1 MSGRG
6 TVYLAAGTSL
16 TTLTSESV
24 STWYSASVS
33 SLEATKSTVTSC
45 GTTTLGFFPVPTC
58 STYETST
65 GGGASTFQVPVTTTV
80 TLTQAIT
87 STLYGTTCSSGSSSA
102 SSDSSSHAPSAS
114 ATSGGLTTS
123 TTDSRSYEK
132 SAIPTSTTIA
142 VQTTETTVVGG
153 VTVTTQVTSLEVVAV
168 TAATVVVASV
178 PAGSGLSGHSS
189 NSNNDSTPDGAIIG
203 AIVGGI
209 AALVLLA
216 FGFAFFLREKKRP
229 DDEFEKDPQP
239 DTPMVTRMLRKRQGN
254 KNDLDLD
261 AEARPFTE
269 GLPYHD
275 DPGNQT
281 METIPPP
288 LPQKENPPM
297 RFIARL
303 KPLPLSP
310 RATWYSAR
318 TIPAKHQHQHQQPQ
332 SNRSSSATIRPTPP
346 PQLPQL
352 TVDPPS
358 PPGQY
363 TPFLH
368 VANTSPRDS
377 ALLTPPP
384 LPEKGGFMPLP
395 RKGKAPEPRDGTP
408 PPMPPTRSQSPRSSF
423 RASFFGTPALRMP
436 IPFMSPVSR
445 SVVQHED
452 GGPAQAGPS
461 SAIFANLE
469 NKNNP
474 PPWASSPSQ
483 TKQFSIN
490 RARVESQE
498 ISTYMCVASE
508 ESA

>member
-1 MSGRG
+1 M
-6 TVYLAAGTSL
+6 
-16 TTLTSESV
+16 
-24 STWYSASVS
+24 
-33 SLEATKSTVTSC
+33 
-45 GTTTLGFFPVPTC
+45 
-58 STYETST
+58 
-65 GGGASTFQVPVTTTV
+65 
-80 TLTQAIT
+80 
-87 STLYGTTCSSGSSSA
+87 
-102 SSDSSSHAPSAS
+102 
-114 ATSGGLTTS
+114 
-123 TTDSRSYEK
+123 
-132 SAIPTSTTIA
+132 
-142 VQTTETTVVGG
+142 
-153 VTVTTQVTSLEVVAV
+153 TTQVTSLEVVAV

-216 FGFAFFLREKKRP
+216 FGFAFFLLVTFLKPRLFTTEIIHCRREKKRP

-461 SAIFANLE
+461 SVRMAKAAE
-469 NKNNP
+469 AASEPRASGEMP
-474 PPWASSPSQ
+474 PPA
-483 TKQFSIN
+483 
-490 RARVESQE
+490 
-498 ISTYMCVASE
+498 YSE
-508 ESA
+508 